1 MLEESNYEER
11 PEDTYEHS
19 PQIKGEEL
27 EEINPRHIN
36 DLGGLA
42 LGRIK

>member
-1 MLEESNYEER
+1 MIEETNYGER
-11 PEDTYEHS
+11 PEDTDYHS
-19 PQIKGEEL
+19 VQVKEL
-27 EEINPRHIN
+27 GAINFKPLN